1 MIDELFDVPKKIKID
16 FENRFLKKG
25 LSDKELVM
33 LIYPYIYDRVININ
47 EAVKILDISK
57 NRFVEILKSYNLQ
70 KLRKREDGVMFD
82 CDIRQE
88 INSANE
94 LKYDISFWN
103 ICNANLQR

>member
-1 MIDELFDVPKKIKID
+1 MEMIDELFAVPEKIKKEFKD
-16 FENRFLKKG
+16 KFLEKG

-47 EAVKILDISK
+47 EAVNILNISK
-57 NRFVEILKSYNLQ
+57 EKFVEILKSYNLQ

-88 INSANE
+88 INSAKE
-94 LKYDISFWN
+94 LKYG
-103 ICNANLQR
+103 RK

>member
-1 MIDELFDVPKKIKID
+1 MEMIDELFAVPEKIEKEFKD
-16 FENRFLKKG
+16 KFLEKG
-25 LSDKELVM
+25 LNDKELVM

-57 NRFVEILKSYNLQ
+57 ERFIEILKSYNLQ

-88 INSANE
+88 INSAKG
-94 LKYDISFWN
+94 LKYV
-103 ICNANLQR
+103 R